1 MLEPRDKQVL
11 TDIKE
16 VVDTLKLPMLI
27 TGAGAR
33 LLIFDI
39 PYKKSGRT
47 TTDWDCAVYLESW
60 EKFKILR
67 DRMTKGTSPRFQATS
82 SVHKFIHINTNIEVD
97 IVPFGEIGQP
107 NEQIQWPDG
116 NEMNLLG
123 LDEALSHAISQ
134 IIDNLEFLVVP
145 LFAFIALKLIAWN
158 DRQLAKDIEDI
169 NFILENYSEDDRI
182 YDELIDELSEG
193 KIEFEDA
200 AAFLLGKDI
209 RHKFSDRT
217 ITELDQILSH
227 ILEDCDRYFP
237 PLIPRNVEGNEWD
250 SKFDKISRRWS
261 IFYEGIKAT

>member
-1 MLEPRDKQVL
+1 MLEPREKQVL
-11 TDIKE
+11 ADIKE
-16 VVDTLKLPMLI
+16 VVDALKLPMLI

-60 EKFKILR
+60 EKFEILR
-67 DRMTKGTSPRFQATS
+67 DRMTKGISPRFQATS

-123 LDEALSHAISQ
+123 LEEALSHAISQ
-134 IIDNLEFLVVP
+134 TIDNLEFLVVP

-169 NFILENYSEDDRI
+169 NFILQNYSEDDRI

-217 ITELDQILSH
+217 ITQLDRILSQ

-237 PLIPRNVEGNEWD
+237 PLIPRNVEGNQWD
-250 SKFDKISRRWS
+250 SKFDRIFRRWNVL
-261 IFYEGIKAT
+261 YEGMKAT

>member
-1 MLEPRDKQVL
+1 MLEPREKQVL
-11 TDIKE
+11 ADIKE
-16 VVDTLKLPMLI
+16 VVDALKLPMLI

-47 TTDWDCAVYLESW
+47 TTDWDIAVSLESW
-60 EKFKILR
+60 EKFKILCN
-67 DRMTKGTSPRFQATS
+67 RMTKGISPHFRATS
-82 SVHKFIHINTNIEVD
+82 IVHKFIHINTNIEVD

-107 NEQIQWPDG
+107 NEQIKWSDG

-123 LDEALSHAISQ
+123 LEEALNHAISQ

-158 DRQLAKDIEDI
+158 DRRLAKDIEDI
-169 NFILENYSEDDRI
+169 NFILENYSDDDRI
-182 YDELIDELSEG
+182 YEELIDELYEG

-209 RHKFSDRT
+209 RHKFSEYT
-217 ITELDQILSH
+217 ITQLDQILSK

-237 PLIPRNVEGNEWD
+237 PLIPRSFEGNEWD
-250 SKFDKISRRWS
+250 SKFDKIYQCWS
-261 IFYEGIKAT
+261 IFYKGMKAN

>member
-1 MLEPRDKQVL
+1 MLEPREKQVL
-11 TDIKE
+11 ADIKE
-16 VVDTLKLPMLI
+16 VVDALKLPMLI

-47 TTDWDCAVYLESW
+47 TTDWDIAVSLESW
-60 EKFKILR
+60 EKFEILC
-67 DRMTKGTSPRFQATS
+67 DRMTKGISPHFRATS
-82 SVHKFIHINTNIEVD
+82 SVHKFIHINTSIEVD
-97 IVPFGEIGQP
+97 IIPFGEIGQP
-107 NEQIQWPDG
+107 NEQIEWPDG

-123 LDEALSHAISQ
+123 LEEALSHAISKT
-134 IIDNLEFLVVP
+134 IDNLEFLVVP
-145 LFAFIALKLIAWN
+145 LFAFIALKFIAWN
-158 DRQLAKDIEDI
+158 DRRLPKDIEDV

-182 YDELIDELSEG
+182 YEELIDELSEG

-217 ITELDQILSH
+217 ITQLDQILSQ

-237 PLIPRNVEGNEWD
+237 PLIPPNFEGNQWD
-250 SKFDKISRRWS
+250 SKFDQIWQRWNVL
-261 IFYEGIKAT
+261 YEGMKAN